1 MGNIWD
7 LDTAPH
13 PVHGRR
19 KAKKTQRKAKKAPEQ
34 DMVSGTNDMVKTAGN
49 FMTTAMGMTVMANLG
64 STAIAALAKK

>member
-49 FMTTAMGMTVMANLG
+49 FMTAAMGMAVMSNMGGTVI
-64 STAIAALAKK
+64 SALTKK